1 MEFGAHLRYAD
12 LKCTSFFL
20 PRLYDVGSWDKVGCK
35 AMVYGWLLLGGLGQG
50 GSKFTIALR
59 TLFFTLLDAKQ

>member
-1 MEFGAHLRYAD
+1 
-12 LKCTSFFL
+12 
-20 PRLYDVGSWDKVGCK
+20 VGSWDKVGCK